1 MKHLNF
7 SYNDAKNLEIR
18 YRRWFIE
25 RLIKEMEDK
34 KKASKSDT
42 PQVMDAESSK
52 GFKQFED
59 MINKKFDNQ

>member
-7 SYNDAKNLEIR
+7 SYKDARNIEIR
-18 YRRWFIE
+18 YRKWFIE
-25 RLIKEMEDK
+25 RLLKELEAKNKAMK
-34 KKASKSDT
+34 KGNG
-42 PQVMDAESSK
+42 QQIDADSAK